1 MIPVMK
7 MEKTLIVSQSY
18 GRVSLRLREI
28 MDTRGIN
35 RNELARSV
43 NVRFE
48 VIDRWYRGDVEKL
61 DLDILARICCVLDCT
76 PEVLL
81 QYEAPVG

>member
-1 MIPVMK
+1 MIK

-18 GRVSLRLREI
+18 GRVSLHLREI
-28 MDTRGIN
+28 MDSRGIN

-61 DLDILARICCVLDCT
+61 DLDILARICFVLDCT
-76 PEVLL
+76 PESLL
-81 QYEAPVG
+81 KYEASVG